1 MKKIKHSLITAA
13 ATAVFLAGCASSV
26 SSFKEVK
33 QEGEAIVA
41 KAYEHAINE
50 QELSH
55 VRYSDDFYV
64 PELKERDQ
72 DKPQWFFENAEG
84 SYLDYT
90 LEEVMRDVLARQ
102 GVNIRYLDSLEK
114 GRRFSLVHKGTIGGL
129 LDKISFATKYSYEIE
144 GDLLTW
150 SKFKTAEFDVSFIA
164 GQTEY
169 LFGAKENSGASA
181 NANSG
186 GGMNTVITDTGF
198 SSSDEY
204 INFSTEGLSIWED
217 MKSTLD
223 LLKSDEGKFVIN
235 QATSTVV
242 VKDYPDNVAEIADFL
257 KRGND
262 KITQMVAVDLQII
275 EFTSN
280 EGDQRGI
287 NWSVVKQD
295 LATGGVF
302 GLQTAFDTLLENDL
316 APAILGYS
324 QETGKYAGSQVL
336 INVLDQY
343 GAVSTV
349 KSRRV
354 VSLNNQVTKLSQGG
368 EFGYLAQSGGTA
380 TANVGSQDNLMPGII
395 KTGDTI
401 YMLPNYVGEKVVI
414 QLSTFISDLANGSP
428 RRVESG
434 DKAIETPETNFSDMF
449 MKFAV
454 MDGQT
459 LLISGSS
466 DNKNQY
472 TENST
477 GGLLA
482 FGGEL
487 GGTKSRKETLM
498 LITPRIVYQ

>member
-1 MKKIKHSLITAA
+1 MNKLTLSIIIAM
-13 ATAVFLAGCASSV
+13 VIFLVGCTSSV
-26 SSFKEVK
+26 SSFKAVK
-33 QEGEAIVA
+33 EESEAMIA
-41 KAYEHAINE
+41 KAYEHAVNE
-50 QELSH
+50 QALPNIK
-55 VRYSDDFYV
+55 YSDDFYV

-72 DKPQWFFENAEG
+72 DKPQWFFEKAEG
-84 SYLDYT
+84 SYLDYR
-90 LEEVMRDVLARQ
+90 LEEVMRDVLARE
-102 GVNIRYLDSLEK
+102 GVNIRYLDNLDK

-129 LDKISFATKYSYEIE
+129 LDKISFATKYSYKID

-169 LFGAKENSGASA
+169 LFGTKENSTGSA
-181 NANSG
+181 DAGLG
-186 GGMNTVITDTGF
+186 GGMNAVVTDTGF

-217 MKSTLD
+217 LKITLE
-223 LLKSDEGKFVIN
+223 LLKSEEGKYVIN
-235 QATSTVV
+235 QASSSVV
-242 VKDYPDNVAEIADFL
+242 IKDYPDNVTSIANYL
-257 KRGND
+257 QRVND

-275 EFTSN
+275 EFTSS

-287 NWSVVKQD
+287 NWSLVKQD

-302 GLQTAFDTLLENDL
+302 GMQTAFNTLLDNDL

-343 GAVSTV
+343 GAVSTL

-354 VSLNNQVTKLSQGG
+354 VSLNNQVTKLSQGD

-380 TANVGSQDNLMPGII
+380 TPNVGSQDNLMPGIL

-401 YMLPNYVGEKVVI
+401 YMLPHYVGDKVII
-414 QLSTFISDLANGSP
+414 QLSTFLSDLKNGKP

-434 DKAIETPETNFSDMF
+434 GKAIETPEVNFSDMF

-454 MDGQT
+454 KDGQT

-466 DNKNQY
+466 DNKHRY
-472 TENST
+472 SEHST

-482 FGGEL
+482 LGGEL
-487 GGTKSRKETLM
+487 GGSKSRKETLI
-498 LITPRIVYQ
+498 LITPRIVY